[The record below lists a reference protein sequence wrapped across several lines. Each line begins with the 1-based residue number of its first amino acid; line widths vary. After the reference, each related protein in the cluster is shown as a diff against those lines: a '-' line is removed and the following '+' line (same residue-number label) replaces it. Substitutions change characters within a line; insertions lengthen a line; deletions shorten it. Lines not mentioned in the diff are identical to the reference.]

1 MIDDPSSVKTLYLIR
16 HGVADSVSGR
26 CIGHTDAPLSAEGL
40 AQCARL
46 ALAWNPPSDA
56 VVWSSD
62 LSRAHDS
69 ACALLDAWALPRT
82 RLRSTASLRECSFGA
97 WDGRTWAEL
106 EATDGARL
114 DHWMRDWQ
122 SVAPPDGESLPEFAD
137 RVRTALHRI
146 AATDPV
152 SHVIVAHAGTL
163 RAILCTILDAP
174 DSAGF
179 SWAMPHAHVSRVT
192 MVVPVSTG
200 DAIRGTVEWLH
211 AFPAPSTTLHS
222 IAET

>member
-1 MIDDPSSVKTLYLIR
+1 MTDTASSVKTLYLIR

-26 CIGHTDAPLSAEGL
+26 CIGHTNAPLSAEGF
-40 AQCARL
+40 AQCTTLAR
-46 ALAWNPPSDA
+46 AWTPPSDA

-69 ACALLDAWALPRT
+69 ACALLDAWGLPRT
-82 RLRSTASLRECSFGA
+82 RLHGDAALRECSFGA

-106 EATDGARL
+106 EASDGARL

-122 SVAPPDGESLPEFAD
+122 SVAPPDGESLLEFAD
-137 RVRTALHRI
+137 RVRTALFRI
-146 AATDPV
+146 AATDGA

-163 RAILCTILDAP
+163 RAILCTVLNAP
-174 DSAGF
+174 DSACF
-179 SWAMPHAHVSRVT
+179 AWAMPHAHVSRVT
-192 MVVPVSTG
+192 MVVPATAA

-211 AFPAPSTTLHS
+211 AFPAPS
-222 IAET
+222 AR